1 MRTKILDELFTKIA
15 DATKVIDV
23 AYHEIVDGKLNP
35 IHKTDTSLLGIETWK
50 KEHKKNPVYI
60 EQTAVLKEIVTEK
73 KTIVIMDTHSDS
85 RSANEFFFFGIESIM
100 IIPVIKDNTV
110 VGIVVVPSIRSPHFF
125 TQKEIETCNELVN
138 HYMPKYLESLSSVNE
153 GKKNRIADG
162 ILSFLKQNGVDF
174 VFGIPAGTVSPI
186 FDAMN
191 DIDIKPVITKNEAG
205 AAYMAARY
213 ASVSK
218 KLGVCI
224 GAGGVGVNN
233 MINGIAD
240 AMRAKSPVL
249 VLSGY
254 VNRKYIGK
262 GALQE
267 LDTEHILKPITKYS
281 KTILDEKCVL
291 SELEK
296 AIRIALTPPCG
307 PVHISIPLDIQ
318 LSEIS
323 EAIPDK
329 IIIPQKDYRDSI
341 EDLNKAVSVISREK
355 FGIIMVGKGCRGL
368 SKEVMELSEHLQW
381 PIIVTPEGKGVVP
394 ATFPLNLG
402 TYGYC
407 GSDAAVQYVESDLAT
422 CILILGSSLGECS
435 TCNFNDSLVKG
446 RKSIHVD
453 LDIREFSKVFNTDI
467 NINCDIKDAIS
478 FILNNT
484 PKSANHFERPPLNP
498 PYIKNHEGLSIRLF
512 IEEIT
517 KILPQN
523 TFYLSDL
530 GEYMNFVFKYLEI
543 PDGGD
548 FEINLN
554 YAAMGSSLAGAIGVH
569 YAYSNRPIAV
579 FAGDGSFYMNGSEI
593 LTAKEYNL
601 PIIYIIVNNAMLAY
615 VEHGHQFLYGRVLD
629 GFKTHRISIS
639 EMMNSIGIKAI
650 SIDKIE
656 DIHKIKDFI
665 GNIDGP
671 CVIELVTDGSE
682 KAPIMDRLKALK

>member
-1 MRTKILDELFTKIA
+1 METKILDELFSKIA

-23 AYHEIVDGKLNP
+23 AYHEIVNGRLNP
-35 IHKTDTSLLGIETWK
+35 IHKTDTSLLGIENWK
-50 KEHKKNPVYI
+50 SEHKKNPVYI
-60 EQTAVLKEIVTEK
+60 NETPILQEIITEK
-73 KTIVIMDTHSDS
+73 KTISIADTHSDS

-100 IIPVIKDNTV
+100 IIPVIKENTV
-110 VGIVVVPSIRSPHFF
+110 VGIVVVPSIKSPHVF
-125 TQKEIETCNELVN
+125 TQNEVETCTELVN
-138 HYMPKYLESLSSVNE
+138 QYMPKYLESLNGSHE
-153 GKKNRIADG
+153 GKKNRIANA

-191 DIDIKPVITKNEAG
+191 DIDIKPIIAKNEGG

-213 ASVSK
+213 TSVSK

-249 VLSGY
+249 ILSGY

-281 KTILDEKCVL
+281 KTIIDEKCVL

-296 AIRIALTPPCG
+296 AVRMALTPPCG
-307 PVHISIPLDIQ
+307 PVHLSIPLDIQ
-318 LSEIS
+318 LTDKLES
-323 EAIPDK
+323 IPAK
-329 IIIPQKDYRDSI
+329 ITIPSKDYRDNI
-341 EDLNKAVSVISREK
+341 ADLNKAVSIISKEK
-355 FGIIMVGKGCRGL
+355 YGIIMVGKGCRGL
-368 SKEVMELSEHLQW
+368 SKEVMQLSEHLQW

-394 ATFPLNLG
+394 TTFPLNLG

-407 GSDAAVQYVESDLAT
+407 GTDAASQYVESDIAT

-435 TCNFNDSLVKG
+435 TCNFSDSLVKG

-453 LDIREFSKVFNTDI
+453 LDIRELSKVFDTDV

-478 FILNNT
+478 FIINNT
-484 PKSANHFERPPLNP
+484 TRSNNSFERPSLNP

-512 IEEIT
+512 IEQIT
-517 KILPQN
+517 KILPSN

-543 PDGGD
+543 PEGAD

-569 YAYSNRPIAV
+569 YAYNNRPVAV
-579 FAGDGSFYMNGSEI
+579 FAGDGSFFMNGSEI
-593 LTAKEYNL
+593 LTAKEYNI

-615 VEHGHQFLYGRVLD
+615 VEHGHQFLYGRVLE
-629 GFKTHRISIS
+629 GFKNQRISIAS
-639 EMMNSIGIKAI
+639 MMNSIGIKAI
-650 SIDKIE
+650 AIDNNE
-656 DIHKIKDFI
+656 DLHKLKDFLS
-665 GNIDGP
+665 NTDGP

>member
-1 MRTKILDELFTKIA
+1 MHTKILDELFSKIV
-15 DATKVIDV
+15 DVTKVIDV
-23 AYHEIVDGKLNP
+23 AYHEIAEGKLNP

-60 EQTAVLKEIVTEK
+60 DRTPILQEIVTVK
-73 KTIVIMDTHSDS
+73 KTIAIADTHSDS
-85 RSANEFFFFGIESIM
+85 RSANEFFFFGIQSIM
-100 IIPVIKDNTV
+100 IIPVIKADTV
-110 VGIVVVPSIRSPHFF
+110 VGIVVVPSIKSPHFF
-125 TQKEIETCNELVN
+125 TPKEIEDCNELVN
-138 HYMPKYLESLSSVNE
+138 HYMPKYFESLNCVDE
-153 GKKNRIADG
+153 KKKKRIANG
-162 ILSFLKQNGVDF
+162 ILSFLKENGVDY

-191 DIDIKPVITKNEAG
+191 DVDIKPVIAKNEGG

-213 ASVSK
+213 ASVTK

-233 MINGIAD
+233 MINGVAD

-249 VLSGY
+249 ILSGY

-281 KTILDEKCVL
+281 KTVLDEKSVL

-296 AIRIALTPPCG
+296 AVRIALTPPCG
-307 PVHISIPLDIQ
+307 PVHLSIPLAIQ
-318 LSEIS
+318 LSERYESIPGRV
-323 EAIPDK
+323 AIPS
-329 IIIPQKDYRDSI
+329 KDYRDSI
-341 EDLNKAVSVISREK
+341 EDLNRAVSVISKEK

-368 SKEVMELSEHLQW
+368 SKQVMELSEHLQW

-394 ATFPLNLG
+394 GTFPLNFG

-407 GSDAAVQYVESDLAT
+407 GSDAASQYVESETAT

-435 TCNFNDSLVKG
+435 TCNFSDSLVRG

-453 LDIREFSKVFNTDI
+453 LDVRELSKVFDTDI

-478 FILNNT
+478 FIINNT
-484 PKSANHFERPPLNP
+484 PKSTNYIEKPELNL
-498 PYIKNHEGLSIRLF
+498 PYVKNHTGLSIRLF
-512 IEEIT
+512 LEEIT
-517 KILPQN
+517 KILPSN
-523 TFYLSDL
+523 TYYLSDL

-543 PDGGD
+543 PEGGD

-569 YAYSNRPIAV
+569 YAFNNRPVAV
-579 FAGDGSFYMNGSEI
+579 FAGDGSFYMNGTEI

-601 PIIYIIVNNAMLAY
+601 PIIYIIINNAMLAY

-629 GFKTHRISIS
+629 GFKNRRISIS
-639 EMMNSIGIKAI
+639 DMMNSIGIKSIAI
-650 SIDKIE
+650 DRNE
-656 DIHKIKDFI
+656 DILKIKDFI
-665 GNIDGP
+665 KDIDGP
-671 CVIELVTDGSE
+671 RVIELITDGSE

>member
-1 MRTKILDELFTKIA
+1 MQTKILDELFSKITNE
-15 DATKVIDV
+15 TKVIDV
-23 AYHEIVDGKLNP
+23 AYHEIVDGGLDP
-35 IHKTDTSLLGIETWK
+35 IHKTETSLLGIETWK
-50 KEHKKNPVYI
+50 SEHKKNPVYI
-60 EQTAVLKEIVTEK
+60 EHTPILKEIVTEK
-73 KTIVIMDTHSDS
+73 KPVSIMDTHNDS
-85 RSANEFFFFGIESIM
+85 RSANEFFFFGIQSIL
-100 IIPVIKDNTV
+100 IIPVIKDNIV
-110 VGIVVVPSIRSPHFF
+110 AGIVVVPSINSPHIF
-125 TQKEIETCNELVN
+125 TQNEISNCIELVN
-138 HYMPKYLESLSSVNE
+138 SYMPKYLNRSTCVEG
-153 GKKNRIADG
+153 GKKNSLANN
-162 ILSFLKQNGVDF
+162 ILSFLKQNDVDF

-191 DIDIKPVITKNEAG
+191 DVHIKPIITKNEGG

-249 VLSGY
+249 LLSGY
-254 VNRKYIGK
+254 VNRKFIGK

-281 KTILDEKCVL
+281 KTIMDEKCVL
-291 SELEK
+291 NELEK
-296 AIRIALTPPCG
+296 AVRIALTPPCG
-307 PVHISIPLDIQ
+307 PVHLSIPLDIQ
-318 LSEIS
+318 LSES
-323 EAIPDK
+323 VESIPGR
-329 IIIPQKDYRDSI
+329 ITIPPKNYRDSI
-341 EDLNKAVSVISREK
+341 ADLNNAVSTISREK

-368 SKEVMELSEHLQW
+368 SKQVMELSEHLQW

-394 ATFPLNLG
+394 GTFPLNLG

-407 GSDAAVQYVESDLAT
+407 GSDAAVQYVQSDMAT
-422 CILILGSSLGECS
+422 CILIIGSSLGECS
-435 TCNFNDSLVKG
+435 TCNFSDNLTKG
-446 RKSIHVD
+446 RKTIHVD
-453 LDIREFSKVFNTDI
+453 LDIRELTKVYDTDI

-484 PKSANHFERPPLNP
+484 SKSINSFKRPDLNL
-498 PYIKNHEGLSIRLF
+498 PYNKNHEGLSIRLF
-512 IEEIT
+512 IEQIT
-517 KILPQN
+517 KILPPN

-543 PDGGD
+543 PEEGD

-554 YAAMGSSLAGAIGVH
+554 YAAMGSGLAGAIGVH
-569 YAYSNRPIAV
+569 YAYNNRPVAV

-593 LTAKEYNL
+593 ITAKEYNI

-629 GFKTHRISIS
+629 GFKSHRISIS
-639 EMMNSIGIKAI
+639 DMMNSIGIKAI
-650 SIDKIE
+650 TIEKIE
-656 DIHKIKDFI
+656 EMDKIKDFI
-665 GNIDGP
+665 SNINEP

>member
-1 MRTKILDELFTKIA
+1 MDTRILDDLFSMIVNE
-15 DATKVIDV
+15 TKVVDV
-23 AYHEIVDGKLNP
+23 AYHEIANGKLNP
-35 IHKTDTSLLGIETWK
+35 IHKTDTSLLGIDTWK
-50 KEHKKNPVYI
+50 KEHYKNPVYI
-60 EQTAVLKEIVTEK
+60 EHTPILQEIVSQK
-73 KTIVIMDTHSDS
+73 KTVTIMDTHSDS
-85 RSANEFFFFGIESIM
+85 RSANEFFFFGIQSIM
-100 IIPVIKDNTV
+100 IIPVIKNNSV
-110 VGIVVVPSIRSPHFF
+110 VGIVVVPSIKSPHLF
-125 TQKEIETCNELVN
+125 TPEEVEACNELVN
-138 HYMPKYLESLSSVNE
+138 NYMPKFLESLNCVDE
-153 GKKNRIADG
+153 GKKKRIANG
-162 ILSFLKQNGVDF
+162 ILSVLKENGVDF
-174 VFGIPAGTVSPI
+174 IFGIPAGTVSPI

-191 DIDIKPVITKNEAG
+191 DVDIKPIIAKNEGG

-213 ASVSK
+213 ASVTK

-249 VLSGY
+249 LLSGY

-281 KTILDEKCVL
+281 KTVMDDSCVL

-296 AIRIALTPPCG
+296 AIRLALTPPCG
-307 PVHISIPLDIQ
+307 PVHLSIPLDIQ
-318 LSEIS
+318 LSVGVES
-323 EAIPDK
+323 IPDK
-329 IIIPQKDYRDSI
+329 VTIPTKDYRDSI
-341 EDLNKAVSVISREK
+341 DDLNKAVSLISGHK
-355 FGIIMVGKGCRGL
+355 HGIIMVGKGCRGL
-368 SKEVMELSEHLQW
+368 SKQVMELSEHLQW

-394 ATFPLNLG
+394 ASFPLNLG

-407 GSDAAVQYVESDLAT
+407 GSDAASQYVENDLAT

-435 TCNFNDSLVKG
+435 TCNFNDSLIKG

-453 LDIREFSKVFNTDI
+453 LDVRELSKVFETDV
-467 NINCDIKDAIS
+467 NINCDIEDTIS

-484 PKSANHFERPPLNP
+484 PKSTAYFERPPLNP

-517 KILPQN
+517 KILPSN

-543 PDGGD
+543 PEGGD

-569 YAYSNRPIAV
+569 YAFNNRPVAV

-593 LTAKEYNL
+593 ITAKEYNL

-629 GFKTHRISIS
+629 GFKNRRISIS
-639 EMMNSIGIKAI
+639 DMMNSIGIESIA
-650 SIDKIE
+650 IDKNE
-656 DIHKIKDFI
+656 DICKVKDFI
-665 GNIDGP
+665 TNMDGP
-671 CVIELVTDGSE
+671 RVIELITDGSE